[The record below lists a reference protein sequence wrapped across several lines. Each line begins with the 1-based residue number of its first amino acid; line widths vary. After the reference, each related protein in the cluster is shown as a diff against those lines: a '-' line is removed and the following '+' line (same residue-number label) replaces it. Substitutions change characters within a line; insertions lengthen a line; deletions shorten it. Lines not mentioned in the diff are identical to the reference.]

1 MILPPPEESEVMKR
15 RSKGPR
21 ALSGLSCSTRVWINY
36 KGHSSQSFSLFIYF
50 AVAEDIQMMLFLGF
64 GFLMTF
70 LRRFGYS
77 ALVQTMG
84 VITVSVEM
92 TVVVQGTVFRGL
104 DEDGYLPVSM
114 GQ

>member
-1 MILPPPEESEVMKR
+1 M
-15 RSKGPR
+15 
-21 ALSGLSCSTRVWINY
+21 SGLSCSTRVWINY